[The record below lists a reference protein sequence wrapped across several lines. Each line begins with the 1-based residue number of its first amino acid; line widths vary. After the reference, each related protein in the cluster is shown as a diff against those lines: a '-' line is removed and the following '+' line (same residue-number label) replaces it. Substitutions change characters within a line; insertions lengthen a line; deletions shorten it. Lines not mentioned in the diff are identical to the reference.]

1 MENNICFLALSPH
14 TDEIFSYKD
23 KFAIF
28 TWKGMIASQWDY
40 GLDHLCDFV
49 RFCLWSSCL
58 DVFPF
63 FSFYLFT
70 TEPLG
75 KPMQLAGG
83 RKNHMKAFS
92 W

>member
-40 GLDHLCDFV
+40 GLD
-49 RFCLWSSCL
+49 
-58 DVFPF
+58 P
-63 FSFYLFT
+63 
-70 TEPLG
+70 
-75 KPMQLAGG
+75 PM
-83 RKNHMKAFS
+83 
-92 W
+92 